1 MILSCSTVYYIPDFG
16 IDYQRYVDSISILDF
31 VVLVL
36 DILDFADSMN
46 LNFYMDTS
54 FDLVFCSLLKNYSY
68 TNRSNL
74 KLTFELVLV
83 YTSFLLLKI
92 SFPLII
98 YKSRRPSY
106 NHDHWIRVDS
116 HWRSSIRI
124 LLVDCDNYARMLWN
138 YDKGKIWCHELIPFV
153 ICLVVICT
161 VIYSSITLMSKI
173 SFWAFTS
180 QPLFPTFWIFLYFR
194 STMSA
199 IIWNIILWWGEVLE
213 SRNTWVMWR

>member
-1 MILSCSTVYYIPDFG
+1 MPACEEYFARWSSLPRIVLYICVTDSHITCNILVYKMTLSCSTVYYIPDFG
-16 IDYQRYVDSISILDF
+16 YDYQPYVDSTSILDF

-68 TNRSNL
+68 TNRNNL

-124 LLVDCDNYARMLWN
+124 LLVDCDNYARML
-138 YDKGKIWCHELIPFV
+138 
-153 ICLVVICT
+153 
-161 VIYSSITLMSKI
+161 
-173 SFWAFTS
+173 
-180 QPLFPTFWIFLYFR
+180 
-194 STMSA
+194 
-199 IIWNIILWWGEVLE
+199 
-213 SRNTWVMWR
+213 